1 MNQTRRDFAWLIPAL
16 TAVSARAADV
26 KKLPSHSYKFEDLP
40 ARQNGQNVRRQIFD
54 GALRQGFHIEAHE
67 TELGPMQEPHPP
79 HRHVHEEILVVIE
92 GSVEYTVGG
101 VTTRLGP
108 GGAAF
113 VASNDEHH
121 VKNHSATARSRHV
134 VVEFRGD

>member
-16 TAVSARAADV
+16 TAATAAGADV
-26 KKLPSHSYKFEDLP
+26 KKLPSHAYRFEDLP
-40 ARQNGQNVRRQIFD
+40 ERANGPNISRQIFD

-67 TELGPMQEPHPP
+67 TELGPGKEPHPS
-79 HRHVHEEILVVIE
+79 HHHVHEEILVVLE
-92 GSVEYTVGG
+92 GSVDYTVAG
-101 VTTRLGP
+101 VTTKLGP
-108 GGAAF
+108 GGAGF

-121 VKNHSATARSRHV
+121 VRNNSTSARSRHV